1 MILVSIDTST
11 KYASIGITN
20 LEQSYFYNWE
30 SQYNHGVELT
40 KNLRALLGNIKAD
53 ASDITHLA
61 VALGPG
67 GFSSVRVGISTA
79 LGLATPKN
87 LPIIGVPTHDIQLEP
102 FRKILANKIN
112 ITSVIS
118 AGRNEVSWKKYN
130 INEVTSGIST
140 IEKLIETSGTNDMFC
155 GEYFDKKNN
164 LNLSKN
170 SILLEKKVRDPK
182 TFNNLAK
189 KMFIDGSYKE
199 YNEIKPIYSREPTI
213 SSPKSKKGL

>member
-11 KYASIGITN
+11 KFASIGITN
-20 LEQSYFYNWE
+20 LEESYFYNWE

-40 KNLRALLGNIKAD
+40 KNLRNLLSKIQAK

-79 LGLATPKN
+79 LGLATPNN
-87 LPIIGVPTHDIQLEP
+87 LPVIGVPTHDIQLEP
-102 FRKILANKIN
+102 FRQKIENNIN
-112 ITSVIS
+112 ITSIIS

-130 INEVTSGIST
+130 INEITSGVCT
-140 IEKLIETSGTNDMFC
+140 FEKLIETSGKEDMFC
-155 GEYFDKKNN
+155 GEYFYEKNGT
-164 LNLSKN
+164 NLSKK
-170 SILLEKKVRDPK
+170 SILLEKIVRDPK

-189 KMFIDGSYKE
+189 NMFMDGRYKE

-213 SSPKSKKGL
+213 SSPKSTKGL

>member
-11 KYASIGITN
+11 KFASIGLTS
-20 LEQSYFYNWE
+20 LKQSFYYNWE

-40 KNLRALLGNIKAD
+40 KNLKILLSKMEAK
-53 ASDITHLA
+53 ASDLTHIA

-79 LGLATPKN
+79 LGLSTPNN
-87 LPIIGVPTHDIQLEP
+87 LPIIGVPTHDIQIEP
-102 FRKILANKIN
+102 FREKLDKNIN
-112 ITSVIS
+112 IISVIY

-130 INEVTSGIST
+130 INETTTGIST
-140 IEKLIETSGTNDMFC
+140 FEKLTETSGKNDMFC
-155 GEYFDKKNN
+155 GEYIHDKN
-164 LNLSKN
+164 LPKK
-170 SILLEKKVRDPK
+170 SILLEKIVRDPK

-189 KMFIDGSYKE
+189 NMFMDGTYKE

-213 SSPKSKKGL
+213 SSPKKQRIK

>member
-11 KYASIGITN
+11 KFASIGITN
-20 LEQSYFYNWE
+20 LEESYFYNWE

-40 KNLRALLGNIKAD
+40 KNLRNLLSKIQAK

-79 LGLATPKN
+79 LGLATPNN
-87 LPIIGVPTHDIQLEP
+87 LPVIGVPTHDIQLEP
-102 FRKILANKIN
+102 FRQKIENNIN
-112 ITSVIS
+112 ITSIIS

-130 INEVTSGIST
+130 INEITSGVCT
-140 IEKLIETSGTNDMFC
+140 FEKLIETSGKEDMFC
-155 GEYFDKKNN
+155 GEYLYEKNGT
-164 LNLSKN
+164 NLSKK
-170 SILLEKKVRDPK
+170 SILLEKIVRDPK

-189 KMFIDGSYKE
+189 NMFMDGRYKE

-213 SSPKSKKGL
+213 SSPKSTKGL

>member
-20 LEQSYFYNWE
+20 LEQSYFYNWQ

-40 KNLRALLGNIKAD
+40 RNLRTLLSKIQAD

-79 LGLATPKN
+79 LGLATPNN

-102 FRKILANKIN
+102 FRKKINNNTN
-112 ITSVIS
+112 ITSIIS
-118 AGRNEVSWKKYN
+118 AGRNEVSWKKYS
-130 INEVTSGIST
+130 INEITSGITT
-140 IEKLIETSGTNDMFC
+140 IQQILENSGANDMFC
-155 GEYFDKKNN
+155 GEYFNEKNIVDLPKK
-164 LNLSKN
+164 
-170 SILLEKKVRDPK
+170 SILLEKIVRDPK

-189 KMFIDGSYKE
+189 NMFIDGSYKE
-199 YNEIKPIYSREPTI
+199 YNKIKPIYSREPTI
-213 SSPKSKKGL
+213 SSPKRKKGL